1 VESPVTKTPA
11 TDTPVVRA
19 RRENSLW
26 LTEEQTD
33 HMRLSLRVGDVLFRK
48 KTPYQEILIVDT
60 PEYGRTLVLDGAIQ
74 LTERDEF
81 CYSEMMAH
89 VPLCAHPRPARVL
102 IVGGG
107 DGAILRE
114 VLRHPE
120 VEVCTLVDI
129 DREVIEASKKYL
141 PGVGRELENARAD
154 VRCMDALEFIRTTD
168 ARFDVAIVDST
179 DPVDFAAGLFQAPFY
194 QDIRNVLNPGGI
206 MVELTE
212 SPFSDTALMRQA
224 MRQMRS
230 VFPLVRMYWGAVP
243 TYPSGMWTYG
253 AASLLPNPA
262 TPLREVSGT
271 RYYTNDVHRA
281 AFVLPPFLNELI
293 EPQERLYQ
301 FEVKGLKLE

>member
-1 VESPVTKTPA
+1 MKDSNAKEPIK
-11 TDTPVVRA
+11 TPVVRGK
-19 RRENSLW
+19 RENSLW

-33 HMRLSLRVGDVLFRK
+33 GMRLSLKVEATLFQK
-48 KTPYQEILIVDT
+48 KTPYQDLLIVDT
-60 PEYGRTLVLDGAIQ
+60 LEYGRALVLDGAIQ

-89 VPLCAHPRPARVL
+89 VPLCAHPDPRRVL

-114 VLRHPE
+114 VLRHPG
-120 VEVCTLVDI
+120 VEVCTLIDI

-141 PGVGRELENARAD
+141 PTVGRELENARAD
-154 VRCMDALEFIRTTD
+154 VRCMDALAYIRTTD
-168 ARFDVAIVDST
+168 ERFDVAIVDST
-179 DPVDFAAGLFQAPFY
+179 DPVEFAAGLFQSPFY
-194 QDIRNVLNPGGI
+194 ADIERVLNPAGL

-224 MRQMRS
+224 MEQMRT

-253 AASLLPNPA
+253 AASLSPDPSA
-262 TPLREVSGT
+262 PLREVTGT
-271 RYYTNDVHRA
+271 RYYTAEIHKA
-281 AFVLPPFLNELI
+281 AFVLPPFLKDLA
-293 EPQERLYQ
+293 
-301 FEVKGLKLE
+301 G